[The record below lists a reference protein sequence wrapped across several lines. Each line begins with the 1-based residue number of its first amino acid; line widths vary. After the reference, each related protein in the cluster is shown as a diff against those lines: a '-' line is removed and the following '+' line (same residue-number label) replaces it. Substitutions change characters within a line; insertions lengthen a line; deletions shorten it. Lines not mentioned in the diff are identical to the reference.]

1 METLKTFEFG
11 TSQAAWEGINEY
23 FLLNPEDILNRQGTV
38 SGSLII
44 AYDTLIK
51 IRKLRVDPDFDFGKT
66 FNYRNQKWN
75 TLVNNY
81 VNLNLLDLVKIE
93 VQNREQK
100 RDSNYNIA
108 FMFDNTHVSGKGC
121 LLSLTFSRRNYSDQP
136 ILVVSMRS
144 SEIVKRLNFDF
155 LLIQRIGEYVY
166 GSKAHIAAHI
176 YIPNMYTVPEVT
188 AMYHKHKNLR
198 EMMANIKNLTP
209 FQAKVLATLDK
220 FQDIDI
226 NKISYK
232 IHQRAA
238 KVLQGHGDLKPLL
251 AKDLTL

>member
-1 METLKTFEFG
+1 MDTLKTFEFG

-23 FLLNPEDILNRQGTV
+23 FLLNQADILSRQGTV
-38 SGSLII
+38 SSSLLI
-44 AYDTLIK
+44 AYDTLVK
-51 IRKLRVDPDFDFGKT
+51 IRKLRVNPDFDFGKT
-66 FNYRNQKWN
+66 FNYRTQKWN
-75 TLVNNY
+75 TLVSNY
-81 VNLNLLDLVKIE
+81 VNMNLLDLVKIE
-93 VQNREQK
+93 VQNREKK

-108 FMFDNTHVSGKGC
+108 FLFDNTHVSGKGC

-144 SEIVKRLNFDF
+144 SEVVKRLNFDF

-166 GSKAHIAAHI
+166 GEKAHIGAHI

-188 AMYHKHKNLR
+188 AMYHKHKDIRGLLSGI
-198 EMMANIKNLTP
+198 EEHTP
-209 FQAKVLATLDK
+209 FQKKVLATLDK
-220 FQDIDI
+220 FHDIDI
-226 NKISYK
+226 DKIAYK